1 MTQPPAPAAA
11 LAAGAP
17 GELPGELLQRSRQ
30 AVQEAYASQAL
41 SEQSLESPLGRLLK
55 GPPVSCRPE
64 TPLRDALAEMHR
76 RRIGSMLVVDAQGR
90 PLGIFTRYDILSR
103 VTLAE
108 VPLDTPIGHVM
119 VQPVHSLTAADTAQ
133 DAVLLMSRHGFR
145 HVPVTQGGVA
155 VGMVS
160 ERDLF
165 AMQRL
170 SVKQVGSAIRG
181 ADDVGDLQRAALE
194 IRRLAAALLGQGVQ
208 ARQLT
213 GLISHLNDVLTR
225 RLLELK
231 AAEHRL
237 PPDRWCWLALGSEG
251 RSEQTIATDQ
261 DNALILPD
269 DSSEAEH
276 EAARAFGHDV
286 NLALDACGYPLCR
299 GGVMAGEPACCLT
312 LRQWRDRF
320 AHWIEHG
327 APEDLLNA
335 CIYFDLRPLAG
346 SEALAHTL
354 QAEVLQ
360 AAQRTPRFLKQMALN
375 ALGHGAPLG
384 WLGGISTD
392 ARGTIDLKLQGTS
405 IFVDAARLY
414 ALAHGIAATNT
425 RERMEGAG
433 EAMGLPAAEYQAWV
447 GAFEFLQL
455 LRLRVQLE
463 GRPPQGEPNR
473 IEVAQLNDIDRRIL
487 KECLRTARMLQQR
500 LQLDYER

>member
-1 MTQPPAPAAA
+1 MTQPPASAAA
-11 LAAGAP
+11 LAAGPAR
-17 GELPGELLQRSRQ
+17 ELPGELLQRSRQ

-41 SEQSLESPLGRLLK
+41 SEQSLEAPLAQLVK
-55 GPPVSCRPE
+55 GAPVCCSPE

-76 RRIGSMLVVDAQGR
+76 RRIGSMLVTDPEGR
-90 PLGIFTRYDILSR
+90 PLGIFTRYDILGR

-108 VPLDTPIGHVM
+108 VPLDTPIGRVM
-119 VQPVHSLTAADTAQ
+119 VQPVHSLTVHDTAQ

-170 SVKQVGSAIRG
+170 SVKQVGSAIR
-181 ADDVGDLQRAALE
+181 AANDVADLQRVALE
-194 IRRLAAALLGQGVQ
+194 VRHLAAALLGQGVQ

-225 RLLELK
+225 RLLALK

-237 PPDRWCWLALGSEG
+237 PAGRWCWLALGSEG

-269 DSSEAEH
+269 DSSDAER
-276 EAARAFGHDV
+276 AAALAFGRDV
-286 NLALDACGYPLCR
+286 NQALDACGYPLCR
-299 GGVMAGEPACCLT
+299 GGIMAGEPGCCLT
-312 LRQWRDRF
+312 LAQWQGRF

-335 CIYFDLRPLAG
+335 SIYFDLRSLAG
-346 SEALAHTL
+346 DEALAQAL
-354 QAEVLQ
+354 RAEVLQ
-360 AAQRTPRFLKQMALN
+360 SAQRTPRFLKQMALN
-375 ALGHGAPLG
+375 ALGHGAPLR
-384 WLGGISTD
+384 WLGGIATD
-392 ARGTIDLKLQGTS
+392 ARGTIDLKLQGTA

-414 ALAHGIAATNT
+414 ALAHGVPATNT

-433 EAMGLPAAEYQAWV
+433 QAMGLPAAEYQAWV

-473 IEVAQLNDIDRRIL
+473 IEIAQLNDIDHRIL